1 MMPILAFRHLLP
13 AVSEHRQ
20 VERETDRLLHQTL
33 AEKYIAPSPRRLR
46 LLPYLKRHFFSIL
59 FLAVYRSVGIP
70 AERRVFYGI
79 INHAI
84 RGIVT
89 GTDNILDD
97 ECKEMLPLRLS
108 EDGCRFRSVMHILLF
123 DRFLFQI
130 VREAVERGALVPD
143 LQEELQWQIFQAM
156 VPIGEEEATEEGG
169 VNEIL
174 PPEEILRSVHV
185 YKGGN
190 LLRLAM
196 VAPRLVEKDHQGRLE
211 RADRGVFR
219 IGMALQVIDDLTDF
233 YEDLRDRRHNYL
245 ASSIRYEGLPEE
257 RSLLEAA
264 RTGVDPARPG
274 VAEACPDS
282 AARVMRRAIG
292 EALAGFDLLEGAGFP
307 LTRGQ
312 ALELIRYLFKL
323 RGVGHLLEL
332 LPGSEA
338 FSETLDTGYEA

>member
-1 MMPILAFRHLLP
+1 
-13 AVSEHRQ
+13 
-20 VERETDRLLHQTL
+20 
-33 AEKYIAPSPRRLR
+33 
-46 LLPYLKRHFFSIL
+46 
-59 FLAVYRSVGIP
+59 
-70 AERRVFYGI
+70 
-79 INHAI
+79 
-84 RGIVT
+84 
-89 GTDNILDD
+89 
-97 ECKEMLPLRLS
+97 
-108 EDGCRFRSVMHILLF
+108 
-123 DRFLFQI
+123 
-130 VREAVERGALVPD
+130 
-143 LQEELQWQIFQAM
+143 
-156 VPIGEEEATEEGG
+156 
-169 VNEIL
+169 
-174 PPEEILRSVHV
+174 
-185 YKGGN
+185 
-190 LLRLAM
+190 
-196 VAPRLVEKDHQGRLE
+196 
-211 RADRGVFR
+211 
-219 IGMALQVIDDLTDF
+219 LQVIDDLTDF